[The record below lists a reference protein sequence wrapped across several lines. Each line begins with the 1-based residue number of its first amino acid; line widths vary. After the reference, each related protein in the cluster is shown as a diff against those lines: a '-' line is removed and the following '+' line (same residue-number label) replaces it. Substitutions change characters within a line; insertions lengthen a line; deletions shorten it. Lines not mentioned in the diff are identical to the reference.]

1 MCPPSS
7 VGTFVLRFTDRAL
20 FLFRMLALRKVRLA
34 WGEPPVLDDVSIEI
48 LPGERVGLVGR
59 NGTGKTSLLRLFAG
73 EFPPDSGEVYRP
85 PGTRLAY
92 LPQEVPA
99 DLSGTVGEWVTA
111 GLDGL
116 DLSEWDRSTRVERIL
131 QTSGLDSNLSLNGL
145 SAGMKRRVGLARCLA
160 THPDYLILDEPTN
173 HLDIP
178 SILALE
184 ETLQSY
190 RNTLL
195 FVTHDREFLQRVA
208 GRILDLDRGRLTAY
222 ACDYDTY
229 LIRKEELLAAEEK
242 EQAQA
247 DKFRAQEEVW
257 IRRGIQ
263 ARRTRNEGRVRRL
276 FALREAHR
284 ERRERVGNVRM
295 AITES
300 DRSGDKVVALD
311 EVSIAYDGRAI
322 LDSVSGLIYRGD
334 RIGLIGPN
342 GAGKSTLIRLLLG
355 RIEPDSGIVTR
366 GTNLRI
372 AYFDQMRETLDPAA
386 TVFDA
391 VADGNE
397 EVEINGKRR
406 HVISYLQDFL
416 FSPDRI
422 RGPVSVLSGGER
434 NRLLLARLFT
444 RPFNFLVLDEPTNDL
459 DLETLELLE
468 NLLDDYTGT
477 LLLVSHDRRFLN
489 GVVTDL
495 WVMEGDG
502 AVHTLAG
509 DYRDYELWKARRAAP
524 TPSNREK
531 AAPQRAAKPRKFLNR
546 ERWEW
551 ERLPDEIEALEEEE
565 KALTAR
571 LTDPTL
577 YTTAPEEVS
586 RIRQRLEEITQT
598 TNEKFTRWE
607 ELDTLKTQLET

>member
-1 MCPPSS
+1 
-7 VGTFVLRFTDRAL
+7 
-20 FLFRMLALRKVRLA
+20 MLALRKVRLA

-73 EFPPDSGEVYRP
+73 EFPPDAGEVYRS

-92 LPQEVPA
+92 LPQDVPA

-116 DLSEWDRSTRVERIL
+116 DLSEWDRTTRVERVL
-131 QTSGLDSNLSLNGL
+131 QTSGLDAELSLDGL

-160 THPDYLILDEPTN
+160 TDPDYLVLDEPTN

-178 SILALE
+178 SIIALE

-190 RNTLL
+190 RKTLL
-195 FVTHDREFLQRVA
+195 FVTHDREFLQRIA

-229 LIRKEELLAAEEK
+229 LVRKEELLAAEEK

-284 ERRERVGNVRM
+284 ERRARVGNVQM
-295 AITES
+295 AIADS

-311 EVSIAYDGRAI
+311 EVSIAYGGRAI
-322 LDSVSGLIYRGD
+322 LDNVSGLIYRGD

-355 RIEPDSGIVTR
+355 RIQPDKGTVTR

-468 NLLDDYTGT
+468 NLLDDYSGT

-509 DYRDYELWKARRAAP
+509 DYRDFELWQARRAGPAP
-524 TPSNREK
+524 SIREK
-531 AAPQRAAKPRKFLNR
+531 AAPPRAPKPRKFLNR

-551 ERLPDEIEALEEEE
+551 ERLPNEIEALEEEE

-571 LTDPTL
+571 LADPNL
-577 YTTAPEEVS
+577 YTSAPEEVT
-586 RIRQRLEEITQT
+586 RIRDRLQEITQAT
-598 TNEKFTRWE
+598 TEKFNRWE
-607 ELDTLKTQLET
+607 QLETLKNQLEP